1 MNTGG
6 THIVG
11 QALGQSAT
19 SGVFFWGFVLIVLVV
34 AGLVVVLVVRR
45 KMSEEEDSPGG
56 GGGGFTLADLREMH
70 ASGKMTTDEFER
82 AKHALVEGLKAAS
95 MRAAS
100 ERAEQS
106 GKPAGGGRVPPE
118 RKPER

>member
-11 QALGQSAT
+11 QALGQAAT
-19 SGVFFWGFVLIVLVV
+19 SGVFFWGFVLIGLVV

-45 KMSEEEDSPGG
+45 KMSEEGDGPT
-56 GGGGFTLADLREMH
+56 GGGGFTLADLRDMH
-70 ASGKMTTDEFER
+70 ASGKMTSDEFER
-82 AKHALVEGLKAAS
+82 AKHVLVEGLKAAS
-95 MRAAS
+95 RRAAS
-100 ERAEQS
+100 EKAEQS
-106 GKPAGGGRVPPE
+106 GKPEGGGRATPE